1 MARILVVEDNLV
13 NMNLV
18 VFLLNKME
26 HIVLQAMDGEQAVKF
41 AHELMPDLILMDMQ
55 LPGTD
60 GLTAVLQLKADQAT
74 SHIKIIALTAF
85 AMPGDEEKFKGAGC
99 DAYLSKPI
107 RYQDFFA
114 LISATLSI

>member
-1 MARILVVEDNLV
+1 MARILVVEDNPV

-18 VFLLNKME
+18 VFLLNKLE
-26 HIVLQAMDGEQAVKF
+26 HEVLQAMDGEQGVKLAREF
-41 AHELMPDLILMDMQ
+41 APDLILMDMQ

-60 GLTAVLQLKADQAT
+60 GLTAVRQLKANQAT
-74 SHIKIIALTAF
+74 AHIKIIALTAF
-85 AMPGDEEKFKGAGC
+85 AMAGDEEKFKEAGC

-114 LISATLSI
+114 LISATLSK